1 MTPVNNK
8 SLLAFIFGQMEKLDA
23 KEIDNETAKSQANLS
38 KQANNALKYELDRA
52 NTIMKLKQHNKEN
65 TDTLELRNVESKNFE
80 S

>member
-1 MTPVNNK
+1 
-8 SLLAFIFGQMEKLDA
+8 MEKLDA